1 MHLVATL
8 FVKEIYHGDT
18 EKKRCVKSKAVLSV
32 FVLIVESRVSQTH
45 VPRIKNRSFM
55 TLMRNTF
62 CCVVLL
68 TIQVDLVE
76 AQDAGEGKVQTP
88 QSETSLTLEELKA
101 EGALLSKYLQQT
113 QPELT
118 AAPEPQLETFK
129 QEIQGLLK
137 ASCVDCHGEE
147 TQEGNIRIDS
157 LDPDLL
163 HGDDVNWWLEV
174 LAVLTN
180 GEMPPEDNELND
192 EDRQRIINWL
202 SREIQVASMIRRAEQ
217 GHSSFRRMTRYE
229 YNYALQ
235 DVLGLPYNFAKDLP
249 PDPVSGDGFQNS
261 SETLQIS
268 PSQLETYRE
277 LSRKALL
284 RATVSGPQPEP
295 FYWGVTMKA
304 ASAREWEKQN
314 AELEKA
320 KQKHQ
325 DDPETLKG
333 VLEKLE
339 ASFQKLHKNT
349 YYQDLSSGRTAR
361 STWRYSGA
369 KYAWSPTKTQAETP
383 AEIEAVAIIPPRRY
397 LIVELGDQ
405 IPESGTIRVR
415 VRASRASEE
424 NDRIPSMQLEFGWQA
439 SNDSHASVR
448 ISKAD
453 LVVDA
458 LPGNPKFYQWDVPV
472 GDIYPRNS
480 VRKISKMGDLPSPS
494 EYIKLV
500 NSSVSQGDIQ
510 IDYVEVIAP
519 VYKQWPPASHTRIF
533 FTDEHENDET
543 TYAKKI
549 LQDFMPRV
557 WRREVTAEE
566 IEKKLELLNS
576 IRPDCSDFQSAMI
589 EVLANVL
596 ASPNFLYLVNS
607 SSSEEESFINQYEL
621 ATRLSMFLWC
631 STPDEELLSLAAKG
645 ELNSPEG
652 LKKQVKRMLTDG
664 RSERFSQQF
673 VHQWLNLELLEFLKV
688 DRKDHP
694 HFDPTLKE
702 AMLRE
707 PVAFFDHL
715 LQNNESVMSF
725 LHSDYTLVNERLAQH
740 YGLPNVHG
748 NQFRPFVFPA
758 HLQRG
763 GLLTH
768 AGLLAMNSDGKDSH
782 PLKRGIWLLD
792 RILNDPPPPPPP
804 AVPEIDL
811 ADAEIAKLTLKQ
823 RIEDH
828 RNHAACMSCHAKIDP
843 WGIAF
848 ENFDATGSWRTMID
862 GKPVEATS
870 ALFNKQ
876 ELAGID
882 GLKKY
887 LLINRQ
893 DQFARALTHKMTTFA
908 LGRPLTFADR
918 SRVDRIT
925 AELRKHG
932 DGLEDLV
939 TLIVISDLF
948 RSK

>member
-1 MHLVATL
+1 
-8 FVKEIYHGDT
+8 
-18 EKKRCVKSKAVLSV
+18 
-32 FVLIVESRVSQTH
+32 
-45 VPRIKNRSFM
+45 M
-55 TLMRNTF
+55 TLLKTF
-62 CCVVLL
+62 ICCCGVLL
-68 TIQVDLVE
+68 TAQAQLVE
-76 AQDAGEGKVQTP
+76 AQGAGEGNVQTP
-88 QSETSLTLEELKA
+88 QSETSLSLEELKT
-101 EGALLSKYLQQT
+101 EGALRSKYLQHT

-118 AAPEPQLETFK
+118 AAPEPQLEVFQ
-129 QEIQGLLK
+129 QEIQALLK
-137 ASCVDCHGEE
+137 ASCVDCHGAE
-147 TQEGNIRIDS
+147 TQEGNIRIDT

-163 HGDDVNWWLEV
+163 HGEDVNWWLEV

-180 GEMPPEDNELND
+180 GEMPPEDNELTD
-192 EDRQRIINWL
+192 ENRRKIIDWL
-202 SREIQVASMIRRAEQ
+202 SREIQVASMIRRTEQ

-235 DVLGLPYNFAKDLP
+235 DILGLPYNFAKDLP

-295 FYWGVTMKA
+295 LHWGVTMKA

-320 KQKHQ
+320 KQDLQ
-325 DDPETLKG
+325 DDPEKQKET
-333 VLEKLE
+333 LEKLE
-339 ASFQKLHKNT
+339 ASFRKPHSNT
-349 YYQDLSSGRTAR
+349 YYKELSSGRTAR

-369 KYAWSPTKTQAETP
+369 KYAWSPTQTQAEKP
-383 AEIEAVAIIPPRRY
+383 AEIEAVAIIPPRRN

-405 IPESGTIRVR
+405 IPERGTLRVR
-415 VRASRASEE
+415 VRASRAAGEE
-424 NDRIPSMQLEFGWQA
+424 KRIPSMQLEFGWQA

-448 ISKAD
+448 ISQAG
-453 LVVDA
+453 LLVDA
-458 LPGNPKFYQWDVPV
+458 PPESPQFYQWEIPV

-494 EYIKLV
+494 EYIKFV

-510 IDYVEVIAP
+510 IDYVEVTAP
-519 VYKQWPPASHTRIF
+519 VYGQWPPESHTCIF
-533 FTDEHENDET
+533 FPNEHKSDET
-543 TYAKKI
+543 TYARQI
-549 LQDFMPRV
+549 LEEFMPRV
-557 WRREVTAEE
+557 WRREVSAEE
-566 IEKKLELLNS
+566 IQKKLELLNT

-596 ASPNFLYLVNS
+596 SSPNFLYLVNS
-607 SSSEEESFINQYEL
+607 FPVEEESLINQYEL
-621 ATRLSMFLWC
+621 ATRLAMFLWC

-645 ELNSPEG
+645 ELNSPER
-652 LKKQVKRMLTDG
+652 LEMQVKRMLADA

-673 VHQWLNLELLEFLKV
+673 VSQWLNLQLLEFLKV

-694 HFDPTLKE
+694 QFESTLKE
-702 AMLRE
+702 AMLKE
-707 PVAFFDHL
+707 PVVFFDHL
-715 LQNNESVMSF
+715 LRENESVMNF
-725 LHSDYTLVNERLAQH
+725 LHTDYTLVNERLAQH

-748 NQFRPFVFPA
+748 NEFRPVEFPA
-758 HLQRG
+758 NLHRG

-792 RILNDPPPPPPP
+792 RLLNDPPPPPPP

-811 ADAEIAKLTLKQ
+811 ADPEIAKLTLKQ
-823 RIEDH
+823 RIENH

-848 ENFDATGSWRTMID
+848 ENFDAVGSWRTMID

-882 GLKKY
+882 GLKRY

-918 SRVDRIT
+918 SSVDRIT
-925 AELRKHG
+925 SELRKHG

-948 RSK
+948 QSR